1 MKKFILTTIFLI
13 CILLGINANN
23 TLKFNNNYFDK
34 DVKEIIVNVP
44 SNIYFYQGDT
54 FGINIRTFDEDLY
67 NQIKYEIK
75 DNKLY
80 IDFNKFYDHNVLL
93 DPDNIRIN
101 IQTPVEI
108 KKIKTNSEL
117 VAIEQKH
124 HATNNGKN

>member
-1 MKKFILTTIFLI
+1 MKKFLLATIFLI

-23 TLKFNNNYFDK
+23 TNLHDNFEKNIQ
-34 DVKEIIVNVP
+34 EIIVNVP
-44 SNIYFYQGDT
+44 SNIHFYQGDT
-54 FGINIRTFDEDLY
+54 FGINIRTFDKDLY

-75 DNKLY
+75 DDKLY

-93 DPDNIRIN
+93 DPDNIKIN